1 MDKHTI
7 KQVLI
12 LVVTS
17 VLLYFCG
24 SYLTTIGEIKNLFDG
39 LVVMIFFFS
48 LFPFLSLFTIFIIRF
63 LKSLLSFKNY

>member
-1 MDKHTI
+1 MDKDTM
-7 KQVLI
+7 KQVFM

-24 SYLTTIGEIKNLFDG
+24 SYLTTIGELKNLFDG

-48 LFPFLSLFTIFIIRF
+48 LFPFLSLFTIFLIRI
-63 LKSLLSFKNY
+63 LKSLLSFRNF

>member
-1 MDKHTI
+1 MDKDTM
-7 KQVLI
+7 KQVFM

-24 SYLTTIGEIKNLFDG
+24 SYLTTIGELKSLFDG

-48 LFPFLSLFTIFIIRF
+48 LFPFLSLFTIFVIRF
-63 LKSLLSFKNY
+63 LKSLLSFRNY